1 MYLHTS
7 TSPSA
12 SLCSVKAPAHQF
24 PPSLSLPQPLPYV
37 SPVPGG
43 LQSGMSIYVQGSVPQ
58 HTKRFRVNF
67 SCGQHEGADV
77 ALHFNPRFDGDKVVF
92 NSMQGKKWGKEE
104 HKGHMPF
111 HKGQHFEII
120 FIVENDAYKVV
131 VNGQPYYEFRHRIP
145 PQQVQAVNVDGDLEL
160 QSLTVIGSA
169 MGGGGVSVL
178 PHTERGDG
186 EDGTGLL
193 WRERGLGAKRTV
205 IIKGLIPQG
214 AKRYFC
220 WASSRDPRPPLPSLS
235 PSQLSIRCGNQRFK
249 VFANGQPLFDYN
261 HRFQNFQQIDTLEI
275 SGDVV
280 LSFVQF

>member
-169 MGGGGVSVL
+169 MGGGGSWLQPPCSDPLVPTPLPENPEVL
-178 PHTERGDG
+178 APSPPALTH
-186 EDGTGLL
+186 
-193 WRERGLGAKRTV
+193 
-205 IIKGLIPQG
+205 
-214 AKRYFC
+214 Y
-220 WASSRDPRPPLPSLS
+220 SRDPRPPLPSLS